1 MFAFLFAS
9 IGVRIVRRTWLYA
22 LLAIASYQLGASS
35 VVRTKA
41 SPVRGAQTQ
50 ASRVPLSLSLAPQWT
65 TRLFV
70 FCALVLWPDAWAG

>member
-35 VVRTKA
+35 AARTKTSA
-41 SPVRGAQTQ
+41 VRGAQAQ
-50 ASRVPLSLSLAPQWT
+50 ASRAPS
-65 TRLFV
+65 RGYINAPGFY
-70 FCALVLWPDAWAG
+70 FDD